1 MSGAQT
7 DLTLEDTRDGAVLR
21 FAGRLVVAGLAPLER
36 AAAAVKAR
44 PGPIALDL
52 SRVEALD
59 TAGAWLLIT
68 LRDRLTAEGAQ
79 VTIEGTGPAEASLI
93 ETVEKALAKIEP
105 APPAPSGFLNWV
117 AGVGEGVA
125 GAWASF
131 LDLLAFLGVT
141 LARTAGLLVRP
152 WRMRAAPLVHHMQ
165 EVGFNAF
172 PIVFLMSFLIGIV
185 LGFQGASQLQQ
196 FGAEV
201 FVVTLIAVSLLRELG
216 ILLTAIIVAGR
227 SGSAFAASIGSMK
240 IREEI
245 DAMRTLGLD
254 PIEVLVVPRTLALL
268 IMLPVL
274 GFIANMAGLLGGG
287 LMAWIELGVSP
298 GMFVTRLY
306 DTTGVWQ
313 LAIGMI
319 KAPFFAIIIAV
330 VGCWQG
336 MLVGG
341 SAESVGQRT
350 TAAVVMAIFA
360 VIIIDA
366 VFSIFFSEMGL

>member
-1 MSGAQT
+1 MCSTQT
-7 DLTLEDTRDGAVLR
+7 GLTLEDAREGAVLR
-21 FAGRLVVAGLAPLER
+21 FAGRLVVASLAPLER
-36 AAAAVKAR
+36 AAAAIPGRA
-44 PGPIALDL
+44 GPIALDL
-52 SRVEALD
+52 SAVEALD
-59 TAGAWLLIT
+59 TAGAWLVIT
-68 LRDRLTAEGAQ
+68 LRDRLAAEGAQ
-79 VTIEGTGPAEASLI
+79 VELTGLDPAKAALV

-105 APPAPSGFLNWV
+105 QPPEPSGFVHWV
-117 AGVGEGVA
+117 EGIGRGAVGAFATFV
-125 GAWASF
+125 
-131 LDLLAFLGVT
+131 DLLAFFGVT
-141 LARTAGLLVRP
+141 LARTFGLLLRP

-172 PIVFLMSFLIGIV
+172 PIVFLMAFLIGVV

-254 PIEVLVVPRTLALL
+254 PIEVLVVPRLLALV

-274 GFIANMAGLLGGG
+274 GFVANMAGLLGGG
-287 LMAWIELGVSP
+287 LMAWITLGVSP
-298 GMFVTRLY
+298 GMFITRLY
-306 DTTGVWQ
+306 DTVGVWQ

-319 KAPFFAIIIAV
+319 KAPFFAVVIAV

-350 TAAVVMAIFA
+350 TSAVVIAIFA

-366 VFSIFFSEMGL
+366 VFSIFFSELGI